1 MTRITCQITLSILYV
16 WCEYKDCETFGG
28 MGRMVHQYLW
38 IRDICLVGGNGS
50 KETHCK
56 PNKYVKLQNWVVWS

>member
-1 MTRITCQITLSILYV
+1 
-16 WCEYKDCETFGG
+16 
-28 MGRMVHQYLW
+28 MVHQHLW

-56 PNKYVKLQNWVVWS
+56 PNIYVKLQN